1 MEPFLSRI
9 AKAYL
14 DAERKEMLDYCFVF
28 PNKRSVTFFRH
39 YLETHNKSR
48 IPLIE
53 PKATTISDFI
63 SEFSDY
69 IEAPRY
75 DVLFTMYDE
84 YRKIF
89 QGLSSESTMEDFDRF
104 VFWGDMLISDFN
116 DVDRYL
122 VEPSELFRNVKDLRE
137 ISADFLSDEQKEI
150 IRKYWDI
157 DLGESNPESFWKH
170 LTKEGE
176 MGVTRNTFIKLWEIL
191 LPLFNA
197 TKNSLA
203 ARGLIMPGAQYREVA
218 EKLKK
223 ASAGDIPY
231 KRIIF
236 VGFNVLSSSELCI
249 FERLHNLGIA
259 DFYWD
264 FDFPEPLR
272 KLSSPARFL
281 KNYVKRF
288 PSIYDIKQDSVP
300 VPEIEI
306 IGVPSNIGQVK
317 LIGKMLKHK
326 SLIKSYSSVDTAIV
340 LPSES
345 LFIDLLHSVPPE
357 IGPVNI
363 TMGYPLK
370 MTSIAS
376 LMRNVMSMHLRA
388 KKVRDRWCYFHEDV
402 TAILNHHLVKQFAEQ
417 ECREI
422 CDTIARQRLFT
433 IPADEI
439 REKYPS
445 LRAIFFPVD
454 DMKKGMQVFDY
465 ALNLADELQQK
476 LKIVAGGENGGEMEI
491 EQGFLIRY
499 RLSIEQLRN
508 AVLKYGIIMH
518 ENTFFHMI
526 ERAVSGES
534 VNFVGEPL
542 SGLQIMGVLETRAL
556 DFDYIIM
563 PSMNERVFPRKHYT
577 RSFIP
582 GVLRRSFGLSTTE
595 FQELIFAY
603 YFYRLIS
610 RAKKVTLLYDAR
622 TSGLKGGEMSRYL
635 YQLVYLYPADKLKVR
650 QAFYDVPP
658 VGDSKF
664 FEIKK
669 TPEILEKIN
678 CFLSDA
684 SSKRYLSPSAINQYL
699 SCPLQFYFARVER
712 IATKDE
718 MNDYMDESI
727 FGSIVH
733 KVAELSYKRFRGSE
747 KEVYIDA
754 DALDRIKKD
763 RTSLERTVTSTI
775 NELYN
780 NLRSEGSE
788 SEPYINLTELQGE
801 AHVLGQIIIDFI
813 QKLFDRE
820 KEQPFYFIEG
830 EQSFKTQ
837 LPLGDGRYF
846 NIMGSIDR
854 VDRIVNQETGES
866 LTRIIDYKTGSDS
879 INVKDINHLF
889 CPPSSSDGH
898 NKAVL
903 QLFLYCFAYS
913 HHTGKHEAIMPMIYL
928 FRKLYAEPISP
939 VTIEGS
945 PLTDYREYAE
955 KVSEELLC
963 RLKGLF
969 DADVPFAPQPHSSH
983 CKYCEFK
990 SVCGLAIESR

>member
-9 AKAYL
+9 AKAYIES
-14 DAERKEMLDYCFVF
+14 ERKELLDYCFVF

-39 YLETHNKSR
+39 YLELHNRSG

-69 IEAPRY
+69 TEAPRY

-122 VEPSELFRNVKDLRE
+122 VEPAELFRNVKDLRE
-137 ISADFLSDEQKEI
+137 ISSDFLTDEQKDI
-150 IRKYWDI
+150 IKKYWDI
-157 DLGESNPESFWKH
+157 DLGESDPESFWKH
-170 LTKEGE
+170 LTKKEE

-203 ARGLIMPGAQYREVA
+203 CRGLIMQGAQYREVA
-218 EKLKK
+218 DKLKK
-223 ASAGDIPY
+223 LSAEDILY
-231 KRIIF
+231 SRIIF

-249 FERLHNLGIA
+249 FERLNNLGIA

-288 PSIYDIKQDSVP
+288 PSIYDIKPASVP
-300 VPEIEI
+300 TPEIEI

-317 LIGKMLKHK
+317 LIGRMLKQK
-326 SLIKSYSSVDTAIV
+326 SRIKSYSSVDTAIV

-402 TAILNHHLVKQFAEQ
+402 TAILNHHLVKQFAEE

-422 CDTIARQRLFT
+422 CDNISRRRLFT
-433 IPADEI
+433 IPADDI

-445 LRAIFFPVD
+445 LQSIFFPVD
-454 DMKKGMQVFDY
+454 DLKKGMQVFDY
-465 ALNLADELQQK
+465 ALNLADDLQQK
-476 LKIVAGGENGGEMEI
+476 LSGIAEQGGEMEI
-491 EQGFLIRY
+491 ESGFLTRY

-508 AVLKYGIIMH
+508 AVVKYGIIMH

-556 DFDYIIM
+556 DFNNIIM
-563 PSMNERVFPRKHYT
+563 PSMNERVFPRKHYS

-582 GVLRRSFGLSTTE
+582 NVLRRSFGLSTTE
-595 FQELIFAY
+595 FQESIFAY

-610 RAKKVTLLYDAR
+610 KAKKVTLLYDAR

-635 YQLVYLYPADKLKVR
+635 YQLVYLYPADKLRVR

-669 TPEILEKIN
+669 TPEILSKIN

-684 SSKRYLSPSAINQYL
+684 PQKRYLSPSAINQYL
-699 SCPLQFYFARVER
+699 SCPMQFYFSRVER
-712 IATKDE
+712 IATKEE

-733 KVAELSYKRFRGSE
+733 KVAELCYKQLRGKE
-747 KEVYIDA
+747 KEIYIDA
-754 DALDRIKKD
+754 EALDRIKKEH
-763 RTSLERTVTSTI
+763 TTLERTVTSTI
-775 NELYN
+775 NQLYN
-780 NLRSEGSE
+780 NLRSEGAE
-788 SEPYINLTELQGE
+788 NEPYINLTELQGE

-813 QKLFDRE
+813 LKLFDRE

-830 EQSFKTQ
+830 EKEFRTQ

-854 VDRIVNQETGES
+854 VDRIINAETGES

-879 INVKDINHLF
+879 INVKKIDDLF
-889 CPPSSSDGH
+889 SAPTSSDGH

-903 QLFLYCFAYS
+903 QLFLYCFAYNHDS
-913 HHTGKHEAIMPMIYL
+913 HSNEAIMPMIYL
-928 FRKLYAEPISP
+928 FRKLYTESISP

-945 PLTDYREYAE
+945 PLMDYREYAE
-955 KVSEELLC
+955 KVNEELLC
-963 RLKGLF
+963 RLRGLF
-969 DADVPFAPQPHSSH
+969 DSNVPFSPQPHSSH

-990 SVCGLAIESR
+990 SVCGLAIEQR